1 MKNVLFI
8 APTTYQLPL
17 TENLKKKFITLS
29 EVCNVSVLAFA
40 NSKTFLNETYG
51 NFYLNK
57 KIKNRLINYFR
68 IIQISI
74 FTTNK
79 IIKKENIDIVC
90 FQDPV
95 SSFFSINDFLEFVS
109 VITILGTYA
118 FKFLSIDG
126 ISNFSILFLKV
137 RRAEVK
143 IVVETHGDFI
153 ETLSLEKNLVLPRLY
168 KKLFYIMAK
177 YSIGKSNIIRAV
189 SSSTEQQ
196 VLDID
201 SSKSVVRFPAWID
214 FKDFQNIEPKPLSKD
229 KFNILFIGSVTDRK
243 KPHMII
249 EAIQRINDKSY
260 HLSIVGPAPNEKYF
274 KELKDLIGK
283 SDLQNQVSL
292 IGPVDRESV
301 KDYYSTSNLMIL
313 PSISEGLA
321 RVIFE
326 SQVAMCPVL
335 VTDAPGMS
343 DIVIDGQT
351 GYVFESNN
359 LDSLSLKIEYIKN
372 NYDEASLVAKNAK
385 GFILSNYS
393 EDNFKFSFKK
403 LFDTV

>member
-74 FTTNK
+74 FTTHK

-95 SSFFSINDFLEFVS
+95 SSFFSI
-109 VITILGTYA
+109 
-118 FKFLSIDG
+118 
-126 ISNFSILFLKV
+126 LFLKV

-143 IVVETHGDFI
+143 IIVETHGDFI

-214 FKDFQNIEPKPLSKD
+214 FKDFQNIEPKPPSKD

-274 KELKDLIGK
+274 KELKDLIDK

-359 LDSLSLKIEYIKN
+359 LDSLSLRIEYIKN

>member
-74 FTTNK
+74 FTTHK

-95 SSFFSINDFLEFVS
+95 SSF
-109 VITILGTYA
+109 
-118 FKFLSIDG
+118 
-126 ISNFSILFLKV
+126 FSILFLKV

-153 ETLSLEKNLVLPRLY
+153 ETLSLEKNLVLPMLY

-274 KELKDLIGK
+274 KELKDLIDK

-359 LDSLSLKIEYIKN
+359 LDSLTLKIEYIKN
-372 NYDEASLVAKNAK
+372 NYDETSLVAKNAK

>member
-74 FTTNK
+74 FTTHK

-95 SSFFSINDFLEFVS
+95 SSF
-109 VITILGTYA
+109 
-118 FKFLSIDG
+118 
-126 ISNFSILFLKV
+126 FSILFLKV

-260 HLSIVGPAPNEKYF
+260 NLSIVGPAPNEKYF
-274 KELKDLIGK
+274 KEVKDLIDK

-359 LDSLSLKIEYIKN
+359 LDSLSLKIEYINN

>member
-40 NSKTFLNETYG
+40 NSKTFFNETYG
-51 NFYLNK
+51 SFYLNK

-74 FTTNK
+74 FTTHK

-95 SSFFSINDFLEFVS
+95 SSF
-109 VITILGTYA
+109 
-118 FKFLSIDG
+118 
-126 ISNFSILFLKV
+126 FSILFLKV

-153 ETLSLEKNLVLPRLY
+153 ETLSLEKNLVLPSLY

-274 KELKDLIGK
+274 KELKDLIDK

>member
-74 FTTNK
+74 FTTHK

-95 SSFFSINDFLEFVS
+95 SSF
-109 VITILGTYA
+109 
-118 FKFLSIDG
+118 
-126 ISNFSILFLKV
+126 FSILFLKV

-168 KKLFYIMAK
+168 KKQFYIMAK

-274 KELKDLIGK
+274 KELKDLIDK

-351 GYVFESNN
+351 GYIFESTN

>member
-74 FTTNK
+74 FTTHK

-95 SSFFSINDFLEFVS
+95 SSF
-109 VITILGTYA
+109 
-118 FKFLSIDG
+118 
-126 ISNFSILFLKV
+126 FSILFLKV

-189 SSSTEQQ
+189 SSSNEQQ

-260 HLSIVGPAPNEKYF
+260 NLSIVGPAPNEKYF
-274 KELKDLIGK
+274 KELKDLIDK

-292 IGPVDRESV
+292 IGPVDRENV

-313 PSISEGLA
+313 PSISEGPA

-372 NYDEASLVAKNAK
+372 NYEEASLVAKNAK

>member
-74 FTTNK
+74 FTTHK

-95 SSFFSINDFLEFVS
+95 SSFFSI
-109 VITILGTYA
+109 
-118 FKFLSIDG
+118 
-126 ISNFSILFLKV
+126 LFLKV

-143 IVVETHGDFI
+143 IIVETHGDFI

-249 EAIQRINDKSY
+249 EAIQRSNDKSY

-274 KELKDLIGK
+274 KELKDLIDK

-372 NYDEASLVAKNAK
+372 NYEEASLVAKNAK

>member
-57 KIKNRLINYFR
+57 KIKNRLLNYFR

-74 FTTNK
+74 FTTHK

-95 SSFFSINDFLEFVS
+95 SSF
-109 VITILGTYA
+109 
-118 FKFLSIDG
+118 
-126 ISNFSILFLKV
+126 FSILFLKV

-153 ETLSLEKNLVLPRLY
+153 ETLSLEKNLVLPMLY

-274 KELKDLIGK
+274 KELKDLIDK

-359 LDSLSLKIEYIKN
+359 LYSLSLKIEYIKN

>member
-74 FTTNK
+74 FTTHK
-79 IIKKENIDIVC
+79 IIKKENIDILC

-95 SSFFSINDFLEFVS
+95 SSF
-109 VITILGTYA
+109 
-118 FKFLSIDG
+118 
-126 ISNFSILFLKV
+126 FSILFLKV

-214 FKDFQNIEPKPLSKD
+214 FKDFQNIEPKPFSKD

-249 EAIQRINDKSY
+249 DAIQGINDKSY

>member
-40 NSKTFLNETYG
+40 NSKTFFNETYG

-74 FTTNK
+74 FTTHK

-95 SSFFSINDFLEFVS
+95 SSFFSI
-109 VITILGTYA
+109 
-118 FKFLSIDG
+118 
-126 ISNFSILFLKV
+126 LFLKV

-143 IVVETHGDFI
+143 IIVETHGDFI

-249 EAIQRINDKSY
+249 EAIQRSNDKSY

-274 KELKDLIGK
+274 KELKDLIDK

-292 IGPVDRESV
+292 IGPVDRENV

-359 LDSLSLKIEYIKN
+359 LDSLSLKIEYINN

>member
-74 FTTNK
+74 FTTHK

-95 SSFFSINDFLEFVS
+95 SSF
-109 VITILGTYA
+109 
-118 FKFLSIDG
+118 
-126 ISNFSILFLKV
+126 FSILFLKV

-153 ETLSLEKNLVLPRLY
+153 ETLSLEKNLVLPSLY

-274 KELKDLIGK
+274 KELKDLIDK

-351 GYVFESNN
+351 GYVFESKN

>member
-74 FTTNK
+74 FTTHK

-95 SSFFSINDFLEFVS
+95 SSF
-109 VITILGTYA
+109 
-118 FKFLSIDG
+118 
-126 ISNFSILFLKV
+126 FSILFLKV

-189 SSSTEQQ
+189 SSSTEKQ

-274 KELKDLIGK
+274 KELKDLIDK

>member
-57 KIKNRLINYFR
+57 KIKNRLLNYFR

-74 FTTNK
+74 FTTHK

-95 SSFFSINDFLEFVS
+95 SSF
-109 VITILGTYA
+109 
-118 FKFLSIDG
+118 
-126 ISNFSILFLKV
+126 FSILFLKV

-260 HLSIVGPAPNEKYF
+260 NLSIVGPAPNEKYF
-274 KELKDLIGK
+274 KELKDLIDK

-351 GYVFESNN
+351 GYVFKSNN
-359 LDSLSLKIEYIKN
+359 LDSLSLKIEYINN

>member
-74 FTTNK
+74 FTTHK

-95 SSFFSINDFLEFVS
+95 SSFFSI
-109 VITILGTYA
+109 
-118 FKFLSIDG
+118 
-126 ISNFSILFLKV
+126 LFLKV

-143 IVVETHGDFI
+143 IIVETHGDFI

-274 KELKDLIGK
+274 KELKDLIDK

-372 NYDEASLVAKNAK
+372 NYEEASLVAKNAK

>member
-57 KIKNRLINYFR
+57 KIKNRLFNYFR

-74 FTTNK
+74 FTTHK

-95 SSFFSINDFLEFVS
+95 SSF
-109 VITILGTYA
+109 
-118 FKFLSIDG
+118 
-126 ISNFSILFLKV
+126 FSILFLKV

-153 ETLSLEKNLVLPRLY
+153 ETLSLEKNLVLPSLY

-249 EAIQRINDKSY
+249 EAIQRIYDKSY

-274 KELKDLIGK
+274 KELKDLIDK

-351 GYVFESNN
+351 GYIFESNN

>member
-57 KIKNRLINYFR
+57 KIKNRLLNYFR

-74 FTTNK
+74 FTTHK

-95 SSFFSINDFLEFVS
+95 SSF
-109 VITILGTYA
+109 
-118 FKFLSIDG
+118 
-126 ISNFSILFLKV
+126 FSILFLKV

-168 KKLFYIMAK
+168 KKIFYIMAK

-274 KELKDLIGK
+274 KELKDLIDK

-359 LDSLSLKIEYIKN
+359 LDSLVSKIEYIKSN
-372 NYDEASLVAKNAK
+372 HEEASFVAKNAK

>member
-57 KIKNRLINYFR
+57 KIKNRLLNYFR

-74 FTTNK
+74 FTTYK

-95 SSFFSINDFLEFVS
+95 SSFFSI
-109 VITILGTYA
+109 
-118 FKFLSIDG
+118 
-126 ISNFSILFLKV
+126 LFLKA
-137 RRAEVK
+137 RRSEVK
-143 IVVETHGDFI
+143 IIVETHGDFI

-260 HLSIVGPAPNEKYF
+260 NLSIVGPAPNEKYF
-274 KELKDLIGK
+274 KELKDLIDK

>member
-57 KIKNRLINYFR
+57 KLKNRLLNYFR

-74 FTTNK
+74 FTTHK

-95 SSFFSINDFLEFVS
+95 SSF
-109 VITILGTYA
+109 
-118 FKFLSIDG
+118 
-126 ISNFSILFLKV
+126 FSILFLKV

-260 HLSIVGPAPNEKYF
+260 NLSIVGPAPNEKYF
-274 KELKDLIGK
+274 KELKDLIDK

-301 KDYYSTSNLMIL
+301 KDYYSSSNLMIL

-372 NYDEASLVAKNAK
+372 NYEEASLVAKNAK

>member
-74 FTTNK
+74 FTTHK

-95 SSFFSINDFLEFVS
+95 SSFFSI
-109 VITILGTYA
+109 
-118 FKFLSIDG
+118 
-126 ISNFSILFLKV
+126 LFLKV

-143 IVVETHGDFI
+143 IIVETHGDFI

-260 HLSIVGPAPNEKYF
+260 NLSIVGPAPNEKYF
-274 KELKDLIGK
+274 KELKDLIDK

-372 NYDEASLVAKNAK
+372 NYEEASLVAKNAK

>member
-17 TENLKKKFITLS
+17 SENLKKKFITLS

-40 NSKTFLNETYG
+40 NNKTVLNETYG

-57 KIKNRLINYFR
+57 KISNRFINYFR

-74 FTTNK
+74 FTTYK
-79 IIKKENIDIVC
+79 IVKKEKIDIVC

-95 SSFFSINDFLEFVS
+95 SSFFSI
-109 VITILGTYA
+109 
-118 FKFLSIDG
+118 
-126 ISNFSILFLKV
+126 LFLKARGV
-137 RRAEVK
+137 DVK
-143 IVVETHGDFI
+143 IIVETHGDFI
-153 ETLSLEKNLVLPRLY
+153 ETLSLEKNLLLPRLY
-168 KKLFYIMAK
+168 KKLFYIMAR

-189 SSSTEQQ
+189 SSSTEKQ

-201 SSKSVVRFPAWID
+201 SSKSIVRFPAWVD
-214 FKDFQNIEPKPLSKD
+214 FKDFQNVEPGSFSKD

-249 EAIQRINDKSY
+249 EAIQIINDESY
-260 HLSIVGPAPNEKYF
+260 HLSIVGPTPNDKYF
-274 KELKDLIGK
+274 LELKDVIDK
-283 SDLQNQVSL
+283 SGLQNQVSFT
-292 IGPVDRESV
+292 GAVDRESV
-301 KDYYSTSNLMIL
+301 KEYYSTSNLMIL

-326 SQVAMCPVL
+326 SQVASCPVL
-335 VTDAPGMS
+335 VTDAPGMG

-359 LDSLSLKIEYIKN
+359 IDSLIAKIVYIKN
-372 NYDEASLVAKNAK
+372 NYEEASLIAKNAK
-385 GFILSNYS
+385 EFILSNFS

>member
-74 FTTNK
+74 FTTHK

-95 SSFFSINDFLEFVS
+95 SSF
-109 VITILGTYA
+109 
-118 FKFLSIDG
+118 
-126 ISNFSILFLKV
+126 FSILFLKV

-153 ETLSLEKNLVLPRLY
+153 ETLSLEKNLVLPSLY

-249 EAIQRINDKSY
+249 EAIQRSNDKSY

-274 KELKDLIGK
+274 KELKDLIDK

-372 NYDEASLVAKNAK
+372 NYEEASLVAKNAK

>member
-57 KIKNRLINYFR
+57 KLKNRLLNYFR

-95 SSFFSINDFLEFVS
+95 SSFFSI
-109 VITILGTYA
+109 
-118 FKFLSIDG
+118 
-126 ISNFSILFLKV
+126 LFLMV
-137 RRAEVK
+137 RRSEVK
-143 IVVETHGDFI
+143 IIVETHGDFI

-249 EAIQRINDKSY
+249 EAIQQINDKSY
-260 HLSIVGPAPNEKYF
+260 HLSIVGPAPNEKYY
-274 KELKDLIGK
+274 KELKDLIDK

-292 IGPVDRESV
+292 IGTVDRESV

>member
-74 FTTNK
+74 FTTHK

-95 SSFFSINDFLEFVS
+95 SSF
-109 VITILGTYA
+109 
-118 FKFLSIDG
+118 
-126 ISNFSILFLKV
+126 FSILFLKV

-274 KELKDLIGK
+274 KELKDLIDK

-351 GYVFESNN
+351 GYIFESNN

-372 NYDEASLVAKNAK
+372 NYEEASLVAKNAK

>member
-74 FTTNK
+74 FTTHK

-95 SSFFSINDFLEFVS
+95 SSF
-109 VITILGTYA
+109 
-118 FKFLSIDG
+118 
-126 ISNFSILFLKV
+126 FSILFLKV

-229 KFNILFIGSVTDRK
+229 KFNILFIGSVTDGK

-274 KELKDLIGK
+274 KELKDLIDK

-372 NYDEASLVAKNAK
+372 NYEEASLVAKNAK

>member
-74 FTTNK
+74 FTTHK

-95 SSFFSINDFLEFVS
+95 SSF
-109 VITILGTYA
+109 
-118 FKFLSIDG
+118 
-126 ISNFSILFLKV
+126 FSILFLKV

-153 ETLSLEKNLVLPRLY
+153 ETLSLEKNLVLPMLY

-274 KELKDLIGK
+274 KELKDLIDK

-351 GYVFESNN
+351 GYVFKSNN
-359 LDSLSLKIEYIKN
+359 LDSLSLKIEYINN

>member
-29 EVCNVSVLAFA
+29 EICNVSVLAFA

-74 FTTNK
+74 FTTHK
-79 IIKKENIDIVC
+79 IIKKENIDFVC

-95 SSFFSINDFLEFVS
+95 SSF
-109 VITILGTYA
+109 
-118 FKFLSIDG
+118 
-126 ISNFSILFLKV
+126 FSILFLKV

-143 IVVETHGDFI
+143 IIVETHGDFI

-260 HLSIVGPAPNEKYF
+260 NLSIVGPAPNEKYF
-274 KELKDLIGK
+274 KELKDLIDK

-372 NYDEASLVAKNAK
+372 NYEEASLVAKNAK

>member
-74 FTTNK
+74 FTTHK

-95 SSFFSINDFLEFVS
+95 SSFFSI
-109 VITILGTYA
+109 
-118 FKFLSIDG
+118 
-126 ISNFSILFLKV
+126 LFLKV

-143 IVVETHGDFI
+143 IIVETHGDFI

-274 KELKDLIGK
+274 KELKDLIDK

-359 LDSLSLKIEYIKN
+359 LDSLSLKIEYINN

>member
-29 EVCNVSVLAFA
+29 EVCNVSVLAFG

-74 FTTNK
+74 FTTHK

-95 SSFFSINDFLEFVS
+95 SSF
-109 VITILGTYA
+109 
-118 FKFLSIDG
+118 
-126 ISNFSILFLKV
+126 FSILFLKV

-189 SSSTEQQ
+189 SSSTEKQ

-249 EAIQRINDKSY
+249 EAIQTINDKSY

-274 KELKDLIGK
+274 KELKDLIDKLG
-283 SDLQNQVSL
+283 LQNQVSL
-292 IGPVDRESV
+292 IGPVDRENV

-372 NYDEASLVAKNAK
+372 NYDEASLVAENAK

>member
-74 FTTNK
+74 FTTHK

-95 SSFFSINDFLEFVS
+95 SSFFSI
-109 VITILGTYA
+109 
-118 FKFLSIDG
+118 
-126 ISNFSILFLKV
+126 LFLKV

-143 IVVETHGDFI
+143 IIVETHGDFI

-260 HLSIVGPAPNEKYF
+260 NLSIVGPAPNEKYF
-274 KELKDLIGK
+274 KELKDLIDK

-351 GYVFESNN
+351 GYVFKSNN

>member
-74 FTTNK
+74 FTTHK

-95 SSFFSINDFLEFVS
+95 SSF
-109 VITILGTYA
+109 
-118 FKFLSIDG
+118 
-126 ISNFSILFLKV
+126 FSILFLKV

-214 FKDFQNIEPKPLSKD
+214 FKDFQNIEPKPPSKD

-260 HLSIVGPAPNEKYF
+260 HLSIVGPAPNENI
-274 KELKDLIGK
+274 LKSSK
-283 SDLQNQVSL
+283 
-292 IGPVDRESV
+292 
-301 KDYYSTSNLMIL
+301 T
-313 PSISEGLA
+313 
-321 RVIFE
+321 
-326 SQVAMCPVL
+326 
-335 VTDAPGMS
+335 
-343 DIVIDGQT
+343 
-351 GYVFESNN
+351 
-359 LDSLSLKIEYIKN
+359 
-372 NYDEASLVAKNAK
+372 
-385 GFILSNYS
+385 
-393 EDNFKFSFKK
+393 
-403 LFDTV
+403 

>member
-74 FTTNK
+74 FTTHK

-95 SSFFSINDFLEFVS
+95 SSF
-109 VITILGTYA
+109 
-118 FKFLSIDG
+118 
-126 ISNFSILFLKV
+126 FSILFLKV

-153 ETLSLEKNLVLPRLY
+153 ETLSLEKNLVLPSLY

-214 FKDFQNIEPKPLSKD
+214 FKDFQNIEPKPFSKD

-274 KELKDLIGK
+274 KELKDLIDK

-359 LDSLSLKIEYIKN
+359 LDSLSLRIEYIKN

>member
-8 APTTYQLPL
+8 APTTYQLPI

-74 FTTNK
+74 FTTHK

-95 SSFFSINDFLEFVS
+95 SSF
-109 VITILGTYA
+109 
-118 FKFLSIDG
+118 
-126 ISNFSILFLKV
+126 FSILFLKV

-168 KKLFYIMAK
+168 KKLFYMMAK

-274 KELKDLIGK
+274 KELKDLIDK

-359 LDSLSLKIEYIKN
+359 LDSLTLKIEYIKN

>member
-74 FTTNK
+74 FTTHK

-95 SSFFSINDFLEFVS
+95 SSF
-109 VITILGTYA
+109 
-118 FKFLSIDG
+118 
-126 ISNFSILFLKV
+126 FSILFLKV

-214 FKDFQNIEPKPLSKD
+214 FKDFQNIEPKPFSKD

-274 KELKDLIGK
+274 KELKDLIDK

-343 DIVIDGQT
+343 DIVIDSQT

-385 GFILSNYS
+385 GFILTNYS

>member
-74 FTTNK
+74 FTTHK

-95 SSFFSINDFLEFVS
+95 SSF
-109 VITILGTYA
+109 
-118 FKFLSIDG
+118 
-126 ISNFSILFLKV
+126 FSILFLKV

-153 ETLSLEKNLVLPRLY
+153 ETLSLEKNLVLPSLY

-260 HLSIVGPAPNEKYF
+260 NLSIVGPAPNEKYF
-274 KELKDLIGK
+274 KELKDLIDK

-351 GYVFESNN
+351 GYIFESNN

>member
-17 TENLKKKFITLS
+17 SENLKKKFITLS

-40 NSKTFLNETYG
+40 NNKTVLKETYG

-57 KIKNRLINYFR
+57 KISNRFINYFR

-74 FTTNK
+74 FTTYK
-79 IIKKENIDIVC
+79 IVKKEKIDIVC

-95 SSFFSINDFLEFVS
+95 SSFFSI
-109 VITILGTYA
+109 
-118 FKFLSIDG
+118 
-126 ISNFSILFLKV
+126 LFLKARGV
-137 RRAEVK
+137 EVK
-143 IVVETHGDFI
+143 IIVETHGDFI
-153 ETLSLEKNLVLPRLY
+153 ETLSLEKNLLLPRLY
-168 KKLFYIMAK
+168 KKLFYIMAR

-189 SSSTEQQ
+189 SSSTEKQ

-201 SSKSVVRFPAWID
+201 SSKSIVRFPAWVD
-214 FKDFQNIEPKPLSKD
+214 FKDFQNVEPGSFSKD

-249 EAIQRINDKSY
+249 EAIQIINDESY
-260 HLSIVGPAPNEKYF
+260 HLSIVGPTPNEKYF
-274 KELKDLIGK
+274 LELKDVIDK
-283 SDLQNQVSL
+283 SGLQNQVSFT
-292 IGPVDRESV
+292 GAVDRESV
-301 KDYYSTSNLMIL
+301 KEYYSTSNLMIL

-326 SQVAMCPVL
+326 SQVASCPVL
-335 VTDAPGMS
+335 VTDAPGMG

-359 LDSLSLKIEYIKN
+359 IDSLIAKIIYIKN
-372 NYDEASLVAKNAK
+372 NYEEVSLVAKNAK
-385 GFILSNYS
+385 EFILSNFS

>member
-40 NSKTFLNETYG
+40 NSKIFFRETYG

-57 KIKNRLINYFR
+57 KIENRLLNYFR

-74 FTTNK
+74 FTTYK

-95 SSFFSINDFLEFVS
+95 SSFFSI
-109 VITILGTYA
+109 
-118 FKFLSIDG
+118 
-126 ISNFSILFLKV
+126 LFLKA
-137 RRAEVK
+137 RRSEVK
-143 IVVETHGDFI
+143 IIVETHGDFI
-153 ETLSLEKNLVLPRLY
+153 ETLSLEKNLVIPRLY

-249 EAIQRINDKSY
+249 DAIQGINDKSY

>member
-40 NSKTFLNETYG
+40 NSKTFFNETYG

-74 FTTNK
+74 FTTHK

-95 SSFFSINDFLEFVS
+95 SSF
-109 VITILGTYA
+109 
-118 FKFLSIDG
+118 
-126 ISNFSILFLKV
+126 FSILFLKV

-260 HLSIVGPAPNEKYF
+260 NLSIVGPAPNEKYF
-274 KELKDLIGK
+274 KELKDLIDK

-372 NYDEASLVAKNAK
+372 NYEEASLVAKNAK

-393 EDNFKFSFKK
+393 EDSFKFSFKK